1 MAVRG
6 KQYSKEYERVYAKTG
21 SAKKAHAAASTVA
34 STIRKIPKK
43 KKSTWVSRLKKNVQM
58 LLKGP
63 KYHVFLKNKRFTEKE
78 KIKQIKLSRQSK
90 KKGY

>member
-43 KKSTWVSRLKKNVQM
+43 KKKSTWVSRLKRNIKMVI
-58 LLKGP
+58 KGP
-63 KYHVFLKNKRFTEKE
+63 KYYTGKH
-78 KIKQIKLSRQSK
+78 SK